1 MARIYKKNN
10 SYYFSFEAGRDE
22 RTGKRQRIVRGG
34 FRTKKEAQQAS
45 AELEV
50 KFNIGKVIAKPSDIT
65 LHDFMWKHWLEYHK
79 RFVKPSTV
87 KAVSSVLKRID
98 RYFNADI
105 KLKDITPHNCN
116 QFAVALLDDF
126 KLERNVASRSF
137 SYFKTIFKYA
147 VQTEKIIIQNPCDN
161 IEVPKYTLEQKNEL
175 QNKKQNKLLYLEKN
189 DLQRLL
195 QAAAKSRCA
204 FPYYTIL
211 LIMAYTGM
219 RIGEVL
225 ALQWQDIDLKK
236 KSIHCRHTLFRP
248 NADFSLQSAK
258 TSNSI
263 RDISITDNLIAAIK
277 EYRKQF
283 LMFKLEHAD
292 KWIDT
297 GYDFVFTARTKDFG
311 KPVYDTTIQYWLD
324 RLAKQNNMPHLYPH
338 LFRHTHVSLLAEAGV
353 SLPAIRER
361 LGHSS
366 DKITEKIY
374 LHVTRKHKS
383 DAAMKFEKLL
393 SNS

>member
-1 MARIYKKNN
+1 
-10 SYYFSFEAGRDE
+10 
-22 RTGKRQRIVRGG
+22 
-34 FRTKKEAQQAS
+34 
-45 AELEV
+45 
-50 KFNIGKVIAKPSDIT
+50 
-65 LHDFMWKHWLEYHK
+65 
-79 RFVKPSTV
+79 
-87 KAVSSVLKRID
+87 
-98 RYFNADI
+98 
-105 KLKDITPHNCN
+105 
-116 QFAVALLDDF
+116 
-126 KLERNVASRSF
+126 
-137 SYFKTIFKYA
+137 
-147 VQTEKIIIQNPCDN
+147 
-161 IEVPKYTLEQKNEL
+161 
-175 QNKKQNKLLYLEKN
+175 
-189 DLQRLL
+189 
-195 QAAAKSRCA
+195 
-204 FPYYTIL
+204 
-211 LIMAYTGM
+211 MAYTGM

-236 KSIHCRHTLFRP
+236 KIIHCRHTLFRP

-263 RDISITDNLIAAIK
+263 RDISIMDNLIAAIK

-374 LHVTRKHKS
+374 LHVTRKYKS